1 MWGGDGMLTEITIYG
16 YCVTIVGD
24 VFLQSQNTIGNMTT
38 KNYVAAIYAV
48 VSLLVAAPVVAQNAD
63 STAQKNSRLTVGG
76 YGEAVFSRHFYSDNV
91 FRYSHADRYTDAPA
105 YSRVDIP
112 HAVIMLGYDFGHG
125 WTMGTEIEFEHG
137 GIEAA
142 VEKETE
148 ETGEFEQE
156 IERGGEVA
164 LEQFWLQKSFGK
176 HLNIRAGHIVV
187 PVGMTNNG
195 HLPTQ
200 FFTVYRPEGENT
212 IMPCTWHETGVSVW
226 GQAGVWRYEV
236 QLIPALNSNLFNDAG
251 WVHNGSAS
259 PYEFRP
265 ANSLAGAAR
274 VDWTGVPGLRMSL
287 SGYAGNTFNNDI
299 TTTVYS
305 ETSRYY
311 GAKGTLLIGA
321 FDFDYKTRLLRVRGN
336 VDYGH
341 LGDASL
347 ISTRNKNQTTMTGN
361 PYPHTAVGESAWAAG
376 LETGIDLLAFAG
388 CRHDCG
394 KLFLFARYDHYDSFV
409 PADGWTDIP
418 WAERQVLSA
427 GVNYYPLPQIAV
439 KAEGGIRLLAEQ
451 YNNEPYVA
459 VGITWAGFFK

>member
-1 MWGGDGMLTEITIYG
+1 MRLTKSILILCAISALACEASVSG
-16 YCVTIVGD
+16 
-24 VFLQSQNTIGNMTT
+24 QNDTT
-38 KNYVAAIYAV
+38 ATK
-48 VSLLVAAPVVAQNAD
+48 
-63 STAQKNSRLTVGG
+63 SRLTVGG

-91 FRYSHADRYTDAPA
+91 FRYSHADRYKEAPA
-105 YSRVDIP
+105 YSRLDLP

-125 WTMGTEIEFEHG
+125 WSIGTEIEFEHG

-164 LEQFWLQKSFGK
+164 MEQFWVQKSFGK
-176 HLNIRAGHIVV
+176 AFNIRAGHIVV
-187 PVGMTNNG
+187 PVGMTNAN

-200 FFTVYRPEGENT
+200 FFGLYRPEGENT
-212 IMPCTWHETGVSVW
+212 IMPCTWHETGVSLW
-226 GQAGVWRYEV
+226 GKAGSWRYEV
-236 QLIPALNSNLFNDAG
+236 QLLPALNSNLFNDAG

-274 VDWTGVPGLRMSL
+274 VDWTGIQGLRLSV
-287 SGYAGNTFNNDI
+287 SGYLGNTFNNDI
-299 TTTVYS
+299 TTTVYP

-311 GAKGTLLIGA
+311 GATGTLLIGC
-321 FDFDYKTRLLRVRGN
+321 FDFAYKNHWLTVRGN

-361 PYPHTAVGESAWAAG
+361 PYPHTAVGESAWDASLEAG
-376 LETGIDLLAFAG
+376 VNLLAWSKTTA
-388 CRHDCG
+388 
-394 KLFLFARYDHYDSFV
+394 KLYLFGRYDHYDSFV
-409 PADGWTDIP
+409 PAEGWTDVE
-418 WAERQVLSA
+418 WAERQVVSA
-427 GVNYYPLPQIAV
+427 GVNYYPLPEIAI
-439 KAEGGIRLLAEQ
+439 KAEGGVRLLASQ
-451 YNNEPYVA
+451 YNNEPYFA
-459 VGITWAGFFK
+459 LGITWVGFFKK

>member
-1 MWGGDGMLTEITIYG
+1 MRLTKSILILCAISALACEASVLG
-16 YCVTIVGD
+16 
-24 VFLQSQNTIGNMTT
+24 QNDTT
-38 KNYVAAIYAV
+38 AA
-48 VSLLVAAPVVAQNAD
+48 
-63 STAQKNSRLTVGG
+63 KSRLTVGG

-91 FRYSHADRYTDAPA
+91 FRYSHADRYKEAPA
-105 YSRVDIP
+105 YSRLDLP

-125 WTMGTEIEFEHG
+125 WSIGTEIEFEHG

-164 LEQFWLQKSFGK
+164 LEQFWVQKSFGK
-176 HLNIRAGHIVV
+176 AFNIRAGHIVV
-187 PVGMTNNG
+187 PVGMTNAN

-200 FFTVYRPEGENT
+200 FFGLYRPEGENT
-212 IMPCTWHETGVSVW
+212 IMPWTWHETGVSLW
-226 GQAGVWRYEV
+226 GKAGSWRYEV
-236 QLIPALNSNLFNDAG
+236 QLLPALNSNLFNDAG

-274 VDWTGVPGLRMSL
+274 VDWTGVQGLRLSV
-287 SGYAGNTFNNDI
+287 SGYIGNTFNNDI
-299 TTTVYS
+299 TTTVYP

-311 GAKGTLLIGA
+311 GATGTLLIGC
-321 FDFDYKTRLLRVRGN
+321 FDFAYKNRWLTVRGN

-361 PYPHTAVGESAWAAG
+361 PYPHTAVGESAWDASLEAG
-376 LETGIDLLAFAG
+376 VNLLAWSKTTA
-388 CRHDCG
+388 
-394 KLFLFARYDHYDSFV
+394 KLYLFGRYDHYDSFV
-409 PADGWTDIP
+409 PAEGWTDVE
-418 WAERQVLSA
+418 WAERQVVSA
-427 GVNYYPLPQIAV
+427 GVNYYPLPEIAI
-439 KAEGGIRLLAEQ
+439 KAEGGIRLLSSQ
-451 YNNEPYVA
+451 YNNEPYFA
-459 VGITWAGFFK
+459 LGITWAGFFKK